1 MVSSI
6 VSEADAYNDPSTRR
20 AVTQLDLALHGKNDV
35 WGEISPDGSPWGL
48 STNASNSEVKFLS
61 VVLFRHGH
69 LRASPLKQVDTVG
82 GHRELGRS
90 AQGANSPISRPLP
103 PCNLIGLA
111 ERSTLKTEIEL
122 FVDDENYLACWGK
135 TLEDR
140 PSSAHSTPSTPESA
154 FLTPLRLVFQTA
166 TLFSVF
172 TQCKT
177 SVLSVLHSRLAAVFQ
192 ARNTLEKRF
201 HAFLGVHPFIGR

>member
-1 MVSSI
+1 M
-6 VSEADAYNDPSTRR
+6 
-20 AVTQLDLALHGKNDV
+20 GKTTF
-35 WGEISPDGSPWGL
+35 GAKSAQTLPPWGL
-48 STNASNSEVKFLS
+48 SANASNSEVIFLS

-90 AQGANSPISRPLP
+90 AQGANSPISRPVPRNWL
-103 PCNLIGLA
+103 GLA
-111 ERSTLKTEIEL
+111 EISTLKAEIEQ
-122 FVDDENYLACWGK
+122 FVDDGNCLACWGK
-135 TLEDR
+135 ALEGR

-154 FLTPLRLVFQTA
+154 LLTPLRLVFQTA
-166 TLFSVF
+166 ALFSIF

-177 SVLSVLHSRLAAVFQ
+177 SVLSVLHSQSTAVFQ

-201 HAFLGVHPFIGR
+201 HAFLGVLSFIGR